1 MVVPLRADTSA
12 PGQVTGAGERG
23 VAAPGR
29 WSLARKDR
37 AGAKFVGSKRLAG
50 FGGAALLHNLGAHLR
65 WNSLVGITKEVVPW
79 GSI

>member
-1 MVVPLRADTSA
+1 M
-12 PGQVTGAGERG
+12 G

-79 GSI
+79 GSIELRAGRG